1 MVEFIDKTETQG
13 GTPINRANMM
23 ALQGFKGK
31 TVSVSAD
38 GKTIVETNDDGHT
51 LTTTISNTTVTE
63 VFVGAKTIKR
73 TLTFN
78 SDGSVTE
85 VIS

>member
-63 VFVGAKTIKR
+63 VFVGTKTIKR